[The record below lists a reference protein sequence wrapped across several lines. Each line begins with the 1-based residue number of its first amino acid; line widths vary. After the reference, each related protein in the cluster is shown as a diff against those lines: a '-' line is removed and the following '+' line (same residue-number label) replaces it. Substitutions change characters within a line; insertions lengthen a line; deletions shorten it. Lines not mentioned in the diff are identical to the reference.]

1 MEVASKPQQIPVYRL
16 EDCADDFPFLMCRM
30 TGVNPVAEEFATPHR
45 HTGYSIDIII
55 KGSIH
60 QSVDFRQH
68 EVTAP
73 AVMLMEPDQVH
84 LHRMSPDCEA
94 ICIYFTEEFLASE
107 LLGVVSCWRC
117 IFGSGVIPLN
127 EEQLEELLSYAR
139 MIEREYESSRIR
151 REEIIR
157 NLLNAFIIACGRIS
171 EPVTRESD
179 KIWLNVESSQYNM
192 ARQFK
197 VLVDQHY
204 RVKPQV
210 SDYAEML
217 FVTPGHLN
225 DTVKALMGRN
235 AKYVIDEKRILEAK
249 RLLYWGEHSV
259 KQIASHLNFED
270 DAYFNRFF
278 KKHTGQTP
286 AVFQRESREKY
297 N

>member
-1 MEVASKPQQIPVYRL
+1 MEVASKSPIPVYRL
-16 EDCADDFPFLMCRM
+16 EDCTDGFPFLITRM
-30 TGVNPVAEEFATPHR
+30 KGSEPMVKDFAIPHR
-45 HTGYSIDIII
+45 HTGYSIDIVV

-68 EVTAP
+68 EVQAP
-73 AVMLMEPDQVH
+73 AVMLLEPDQVH
-84 LHRMSPDCEA
+84 LHEMADDCEM
-94 ICIYFTEEFLASE
+94 ISIYFTDHFLVSE
-107 LLGVVSCWRC
+107 LQGVVSCWRC
-117 IFGSGVIPLN
+117 IFNSGVIPLN
-127 EEQLEELLSYAR
+127 NDQLDELLSYALL
-139 MIEREYESSRIR
+139 IEREYESNRIR
-151 REEIIR
+151 REEVLR

-171 EPVTRESD
+171 EPVTRD
-179 KIWLNVESSQYNM
+179 NIWLRVESSQYNM

-204 RVKPQV
+204 HEKSQV

-217 FVTPGHLN
+217 YVTPGHLN

-235 AKYVIDEKRILEAK
+235 AKFVIDEKRILEAK

-259 KQIASHLNFED
+259 KQIASHLSFED